1 MAGKGEFVGI
11 LVVFLACGKGETG
24 LRIKMVDSESERGMG
39 REEGDGCCSAS

>member
-11 LVVFLACGKGETG
+11 LVVFLACAKGETG
-24 LRIKMVDSESERGMG
+24 LRIKMVDSERGMG